1 MGKEN
6 TNLVNNYGKLKAL
19 ERELLIAQRDLKLV
33 NKRSQ
38 TTEVKRIH

>member
-6 TNLVNNYGKLKAL
+6 TNLANNYGELKAL

-33 NKRSQ
+33 KSGARRR
-38 TTEVKRIH
+38 KLR